1 MLRDLLAKID
11 EVSAEAL
18 HKGSL
23 LPIDTTTTYVKDAD
37 VNFVV
42 KVVSNLLKK
51 DKQRLKQ
58 AGSQKVN
65 PFLPYE
71 QDLFVGN
78 ISDTHIALLN
88 KYNVIAR
95 HLLIVTREF
104 RQQEEL
110 LSLGDFEALWLCMS
124 QFESLGFYNAG
135 SPAGASQP
143 HKHLQVV
150 PLPLSD
156 DGHECPISP
165 LCDEVNV
172 FDKPTRLRGFDF
184 KHSFIR
190 FASVSN
196 KTVTQLAKLC
206 FEAYCKMLEDLS
218 MTVPVKDGTIQ
229 SCPYCLL
236 VTKKWMLLVPRSQEF
251 YNDISINSLGFAGCL
266 LVRKPEQVDLI
277 RQVGPL
283 KILKAVAVEDASS

>member
-1 MLRDLLAKID
+1 MLKDLLRKID

-18 HKGSL
+18 RKGSL
-23 LPIDTTTTYVKDAD
+23 LPIDTTTNFVKDAG

-42 KVVSNLLKK
+42 RVVSNLLKK
-51 DKQRLKQ
+51 DEQRLKQ
-58 AGSQKVN
+58 AGSKKLN

-71 QDLFVGN
+71 QDLFVGDV
-78 ISDTHIALLN
+78 SDSHIALLN

-104 RQQEEL
+104 RPQEEL
-110 LSLGDFEALWLCMS
+110 LNLKDFEALWLCMS

-135 SPAGASQP
+135 SSAGASQP

-150 PLPLSD
+150 PLPLSE
-156 DGHECPISP
+156 DGLECPISP
-165 LCDEVNV
+165 LCDEVKDY
-172 FDKPTRLRGFDF
+172 DKTTRLRGFDF

-190 FASVSN
+190 FASASN
-196 KTVTQLAKLC
+196 KSATELAKFC

-218 MTVPVKDGTIQ
+218 MTRPIKEDTLQ

-251 YNDISINSLGFAGCL
+251 YKDISINSLGFAGCL

-283 KILKAVAVEDASS
+283 RILKAVATEDAS